1 MQIPS
6 SLANEYDYVLET
18 LNNLCT
24 IGWPIPDWFVYN
36 AIDDAREC
44 CSFFNDVVFLYIVI
58 YLLVLN
64 VLKLQIHQRI
74 ILLILVNGSDAF
86 LSCSVKKMFY
96 LNRLYNVKISP
107 SHAQCSISVF
117 LFFYSRCM
125 VLFFCCG

>member
-1 MQIPS
+1 MFILCRFHHCVS
-6 SLANEYDYVLET
+6 RKRVRLSLET
-18 LNNLCT
+18 LNNLCK

-86 LSCSVKKMFY
+86 LSCSVKKKKCFT
-96 LNRLYNVKISP
+96 
-107 SHAQCSISVF
+107 
-117 LFFYSRCM
+117 
-125 VLFFCCG
+125 